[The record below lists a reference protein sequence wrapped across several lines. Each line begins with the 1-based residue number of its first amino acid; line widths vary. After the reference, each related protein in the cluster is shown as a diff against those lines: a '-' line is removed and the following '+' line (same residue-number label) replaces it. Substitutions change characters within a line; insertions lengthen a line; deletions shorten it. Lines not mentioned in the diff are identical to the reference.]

1 MVEERDFIR
10 IIREQSLK
18 FQENRRGTLAFSREY
33 DILMMVKDSQNSRRN
48 DMRLSDSIE
57 TFIKTLLAEDE
68 PEVELKRNEL
78 AEYFGCAPSQIN
90 YVLATRFSPDH
101 GYLIESRRGGGGYIR
116 IVRIVQSGAQQLMY
130 LINER
135 IGDAIGGGGSVT
147 PCAAADGAE
156 ARHGAGS
163 RPDARRHERT
173 GARHPDS
180 RQHEGRTA
188 RPHLQGDADEHCAAE
203 SDNAIGEPARMHSA
217 MLHCEAGRVL
227 RTQKGAFQHALRR
240 MPSE

>member
-1 MVEERDFIR
+1 
-10 IIREQSLK
+10 
-18 FQENRRGTLAFSREY
+18 
-33 DILMMVKDSQNSRRN
+33 
-48 DMRLSDSIE
+48 MRLSDSIE

-135 IGDAIGGGGSVT
+135 IGDAIGEEEASRLVQQLTEQKLVT
-147 PCAAADGAE
+147 AQEAALM
-156 ARHGAGS
+156 R
-163 RPDARRHERT
+163 
-173 GARHPDS
+173 
-180 RQHEGRTA
+180 
-188 RPHLQGDADEHCAAE
+188 AA
-203 SDNAIGEPARMHSA
+203 MSA
-217 MLHCEAGRVL
+217 
-227 RTQKGAFQHALRR
+227 QALAL
-240 MPSE
+240 SLIHI